1 MNNNSQWSII
11 KKRFIIASLVT
22 AIVVV
27 VLSIL
32 LVIVTALLSD
42 ASPKAILSLGLS
54 LNAMVSI
61 REWQSSERID
71 NFEGLTLEKLR
82 AWAPDLEWVDANQN
96 ISKDHPKRVGI
107 DISDDMVIIATRD
120 KQKCYFALLTSKAIL
135 SDRKTHW
142 SSVESDT
149 CSASLAPEINQ
160 KNWSTSIREV
170 WGPIED

>member
-1 MNNNSQWSII
+1 
-11 KKRFIIASLVT
+11 VT

-32 LVIVTALLSD
+32 LIIVTALLSD
-42 ASPKAILSLGLS
+42 ASPGKARPSLGLS
-54 LNAMVSI
+54 LNATTSI

-82 AWAPDLEWVDANQN
+82 AREPDLEWVGANQN
-96 ISKDHPKRVGI
+96 ISKDHPNRVGI

-120 KQKCYFALLTSKAIL
+120 KQKCYFALFTSKDIL
-135 SDRKTHW
+135 SGRKTHW

-170 WGPIED
+170 WGPNED

>member
-1 MNNNSQWSII
+1 M
-11 KKRFIIASLVT
+11 T

-82 AWAPDLEWVDANQN
+82 A
-96 ISKDHPKRVGI
+96 
-107 DISDDMVIIATRD
+107 
-120 KQKCYFALLTSKAIL
+120 
-135 SDRKTHW
+135 
-142 SSVESDT
+142 
-149 CSASLAPEINQ
+149 
-160 KNWSTSIREV
+160 
-170 WGPIED
+170 